1 VMGVPI
7 TKARKEIGRFPGP
20 QGALEKRVPRARKPT
35 ERVRRVA
42 LATTTDLLGEFGL
55 DNFSMDDVV
64 RRSGLSKSTLY
75 RWWPSKGSLA
85 FDAFQEKIRVLADSM
100 EEFMPYEDQGQVRQE
115 LLTQVQGMLRLL
127 ALTDNGKTLADLIAE
142 GRRDE
147 HVAES
152 FRRDFLM
159 PRRRRSREI
168 IQRELTRH
176 GAPGV
181 VDADIALDLLY
192 GAIYFRL
199 LVRHSPLDEEF
210 GRKIVDFVVSGLQGS
225 VGSGVDEQK

>member
-1 VMGVPI
+1 M
-7 TKARKEIGRFPGP
+7 
-20 QGALEKRVPRARKPT
+20 PRARQPT

-42 LATTTDLLGEFGL
+42 LATTTDLLDEVGL

-64 RRSGLSKSTLY
+64 KRSGLSKSTLY

-85 FDAFQEKIRVLADSM
+85 FDAFQEKIHSLADSM
-100 EEFMPYEDQGQVRQE
+100 EEFMPYEDRGQARQE

-142 GRRDE
+142 GRRDDQ
-147 HVAES
+147 VAES
-152 FRRDFLM
+152 FRTDFLM

-168 IQRELTRH
+168 IQRELARH
-176 GAPGV
+176 GTPEA

-199 LVRHSPLDEEF
+199 LVGHAPLDEEF
-210 GRKIVDFVVSGLQGS
+210 GRKIVDFVVNGLQGP
-225 VGSGVDEQK
+225 VISGMDERT